1 MHLICTRVIEVR
13 PRGLCASSC
22 CCCIHIARPY
32 QVFTI
37 VLQLQPY
44 SCTQRKQADVN
55 DCTRP
60 TAVSPRSNRS
70 GGLITPKCC
79 TACHCVY
86 ATTLAAQEPR
96 RQHSAGAGRH
106 EVRNSALLA
115 RIISHCYSTA
125 IGPTQIC
132 FNKKTLHSHFMQPNL
147 LLCQAIKLNANFI
160 INYINQIDNNI
171 IQRSRY
177 IIIRYSIL

>member
-1 MHLICTRVIEVR
+1 MHLICTRIIEVR

-70 GGLITPKCC
+70 GGLITPNVVQRVI
-79 TACHCVY
+79 ACMRPRLLPKSLGDSIRQAPGGMRFEIQHC
-86 ATTLAAQEPR
+86 
-96 RQHSAGAGRH
+96 
-106 EVRNSALLA
+106 LLA
-115 RIISHCYSTA
+115 LYPTA
-125 IGPTQIC
+125 IQLQLGPHKFVLTKRLYTVISC
-132 FNKKTLHSHFMQPNL
+132 
-147 LLCQAIKLNANFI
+147 
-160 INYINQIDNNI
+160 NQIFYYVK
-171 IQRSRY
+171 Q
-177 IIIRYSIL
+177 